1 MKFWVPGPLPGQ
13 NEIVA
18 AAKGSSGK
26 GYAYAAMKKSWTDK
40 VAWCARAARLHQ
52 HPLTRV
58 RIEFNWIEPRSANG
72 AQRDPDNIEA
82 GQKFIWDGLVV
93 AGVIPNDTRKQNAGT
108 KHSHTVGPLSGVEV
122 TIIDAS
128 QELP

>member
-1 MKFWVPGPLPGQ
+1 M

-18 AAKGSSGK
+18 AAKGSAGK
-26 GYAYAAMKKSWTDK
+26 GYAYAAMKKAWTEK
-40 VAWCARAARLHQ
+40 IAWCARAAGLHR
-52 HPLTRV
+52 HPLERIRV
-58 RIEFNWIEPRSANG
+58 EFNWIDPRNANG

-82 GQKFIWDGLVV
+82 GQKFVWDGLKL

-108 KHSHTVGPLSGVEV
+108 KHHHDVGPLAGVEV

-128 QELP
+128 IEESHERRRENANA

>member
-18 AAKGSSGK
+18 AAKGSAGK
-26 GYAYAAMKKSWTDK
+26 GYAYAAMKKAWTDK
-40 VAWCARAARLHQ
+40 VAWCARAAKLHQ
-52 HPLTRV
+52 RPFTRV
-58 RIEFNWIEPRSANG
+58 RLEFNWIEPKNANG

-82 GQKFIWDGLVV
+82 GQKFVWDGLVV
-93 AGVIPNDTRKQNAGT
+93 AGVLPNDTRKQNAGT
-108 KHSHTVGPLSGVEV
+108 SHSHVVGALSGVEV

-128 QELP
+128 QEAP